1 MVELG
6 YALSSEEFPPEKLVS
21 NAQAA
26 ESAGFKFAL
35 ISDHFHPWI
44 NDQGNS
50 PFVWSVI
57 GAISQV
63 AKQLSLGTGVTCPL
77 MRISPAIVAQAA
89 ATAAVMMPYRFFL
102 GLGTGENLNE
112 HITGLHW
119 PPASQR
125 LEMLEEAVAVIR
137 LLWQGGWQSHYGKY
151 YTVEQARIFT
161 LPEKPAP
168 IMIAAVK
175 PRSAELAGRIA
186 DGMISTAPERDLIK
200 QFEQAGGKG
209 KPRYGQVTICYAPTE
224 DEAARTVRKCWPN
237 AGLSAPLTTD
247 LPLPTHF
254 EKTVELLEPGKITE
268 DVILGP
274 EPRKHID
281 AINKFVDAGF
291 DHVYVHQIGPGQEQ
305 FFQFYTEK
313 VLPKFG
319 TSTKTSNGSARSHRS
334 RGRERDASAHGG
346 R

>member
-6 YALSSEEFPPEKLVS
+6 YALSSEEFSPEKLVDY
-21 NAQAA
+21 AQAA
-26 ESAGFKFAL
+26 ELAGFKFAL

-44 NDQGNS
+44 NEQGNS
-50 PFVWSVI
+50 PFVWCVI

-63 AKQLSLGTGVTCPL
+63 TNQLNLGTGVTCPL

-89 ATAAVMMPYRFFL
+89 ATAAVMMPDRFFL

-112 HITGLHW
+112 HISGFHW

-125 LEMLEEAVAVIR
+125 LEMLEEAIAVIR
-137 LLWQGGWQSHYGKY
+137 MLWEGGWQSHYGKY

-161 LPEKPAP
+161 LPDNPPP
-168 IMIAAVK
+168 IVIAAGK
-175 PRSAELAGRIA
+175 ARSAEMAGRIG
-186 DGMISTAPERDLIK
+186 DGMVSTAPERDLIK

-209 KPRYGQVTICYAPTE
+209 KPRYGQLTVCYAPGD
-224 DEAARTVRKCWPN
+224 DEAARTVRKCCPN
-237 AGLSAPLTTD
+237 AGFGAPLTTD

-254 EKTVELLEPGKITE
+254 EKTLELIEPSKITE

-274 EPRKHID
+274 EPQRHID

-291 DHVYVHQIGPGQEQ
+291 DHVYVHQIGPKQEQ
-305 FFQFYTEK
+305 FLQFYSEK
-313 VLPKFG
+313 VLPKL
-319 TSTKTSNGSARSHRS
+319 GSGARGNSQPHA
-334 RGRERDASAHGG
+334 EA
-346 R
+346 

>member
-63 AKQLSLGTGVTCPL
+63 ARQLTLGTGVTCPL

-89 ATAAVMMPYRFFL
+89 ATSAVMMPGRFFL

-119 PPASQR
+119 PLASQR

-137 LLWQGGWQSHYGKY
+137 LLWQRGWQSHYGKY
-151 YTVEQARIFT
+151 YTVEQARIFNM
-161 LPEKPAP
+161 PDEAP
-168 IMIAAVK
+168 PLVIAAGK
-175 PRSAELAGRIA
+175 PGSAELAGRIA
-186 DGMISTAPERDLIK
+186 DGMISTAPERDLVK
-200 QFEQAGGKG
+200 QFEQAGGKR
-209 KPRYGQVTICYAPTE
+209 KPRYGQVTVCYAPSE

-237 AGLSAPLTTD
+237 AALDAPLMTD
-247 LPLPTHF
+247 LPLPAHF
-254 EKTVELLEPGKITE
+254 EKVVELVEPGKITE
-268 DVILGP
+268 DVILRP

-319 TSTKTSNGSARSHRS
+319 TSTKPSNGSARSHRS

>member
-21 NAQAA
+21 YAQAA
-26 ESAGFKFAL
+26 ESAAFKFAL

-63 AKQLSLGTGVTCPL
+63 AGQLSLGTGVTCPL

-89 ATAAVMMPYRFFL
+89 ATSTVMMPGRFFL

-137 LLWQGGWQSHYGKY
+137 LLWQGGWQSHYWKY

-161 LPEKPAP
+161 LPEEPPP
-168 IMIAAVK
+168 IMIAAGK
-175 PRSAELAGRIA
+175 NRSAELAGRIG

-209 KPRYGQVTICYAPTE
+209 KPRYGQVTICYAPSD

-237 AGLSAPLTTD
+237 AGLSAPLTTAM
-247 LPLPTHF
+247 PWCCQ
-254 EKTVELLEPGKITE
+254 
-268 DVILGP
+268 
-274 EPRKHID
+274 
-281 AINKFVDAGF
+281 AG
-291 DHVYVHQIGPGQEQ
+291 
-305 FFQFYTEK
+305 
-313 VLPKFG
+313 
-319 TSTKTSNGSARSHRS
+319 
-334 RGRERDASAHGG
+334 
-346 R
+346 

>member
-137 LLWQGGWQSHYGKY
+137 LLWQGGWQSHYRKY

-161 LPEKPAP
+161 LPEESAP

-200 QFEQAGGKG
+200 QFEQGGGKG
-209 KPRYGQVTICYAPTE
+209 KPRYGQVTICYAASE
-224 DEAARTVRKCWPN
+224 DDAARTVRKCWPN